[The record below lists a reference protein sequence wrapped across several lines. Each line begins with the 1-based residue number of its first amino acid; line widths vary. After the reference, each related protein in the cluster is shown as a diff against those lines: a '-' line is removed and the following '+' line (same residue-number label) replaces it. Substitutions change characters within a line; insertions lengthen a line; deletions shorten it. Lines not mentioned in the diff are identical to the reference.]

1 MKRIGKILIGVTLTA
16 ALIGGGV
23 WYAKQRA
30 ALNPEQRYKLA
41 TIERGDV
48 TQTVSANGTL
58 NPVVLVSVGTQVSG
72 TVRKLYVDFNDKVE
86 KGQPL
91 LELDDALVS
100 AAERQ
105 SAASVVSAQAT
116 LELAQANEARMKALF
131 AQEYVS
137 KQEYDQARQALKAGQ
152 AQVALARAQNERD
165 RANLNFT
172 VIRSPV
178 DGVVVDRIVD
188 LGQTVAASFQT
199 PTLIKIAQDLSE
211 MRIDTS
217 FAEADIGLIREG
229 QKAKFTVDAFPN
241 KSFTGDV
248 QQIRLNPTN
257 QQNVVTY
264 NVRINVANPD
274 HVLLPGMTA
283 YVNIGVAKR
292 QDVLLVPN
300 GALRFKPADAAEKK
314 SENAQKPASTAT
326 AGSAGPTGP
335 GPGMGA
341 GMDGGGMAGKGPG
354 DKKGKKRDGQSGTV
368 HVLDGDE
375 IRAVSV
381 QLGITDNRNTE
392 IVGGDLK
399 EGDRVVTGENA
410 SGSGKPSSV
419 GMRMF

>member
-1 MKRIGKILIGVTLTA
+1 MKRLGKILIGVMLA
-16 ALIGGGV
+16 AGLIGGGV
-23 WYAKQRA
+23 WYFKQRSA
-30 ALNPEQRYKLA
+30 QNPETRYKMSA
-41 TIERGDV
+41 VEKGDV

-58 NPVVLVSVGTQVSG
+58 NPVVLISVGTQVSG
-72 TVRKLYVDFNDKVE
+72 TVRKLYVDFNDKVK

-100 AAERQ
+100 ATERQ
-105 SAASVVSAQAT
+105 SAASVVNAQAT
-116 LELAQANEARMKALF
+116 LELAQANEARMKALL

-137 KQEYDQARQALKAGQ
+137 KQEYDQSSQALKSAR
-152 AQVALARAQNERD
+152 AQVALAKAQNERD

-178 DGVVVDRIVD
+178 DGVVIDRVVD

-217 FAEADIGLIREG
+217 FAEADIGGIREG
-229 QKAKFTVDAFPN
+229 QKARFTVDAFPN
-241 KSFTGDV
+241 RNFVGEV

-264 NVRINVANPD
+264 NVRINVSNPEQ
-274 HVLLPGMTA
+274 VLLPGMTA
-283 YVNIGVAKR
+283 YVNIGVQKR
-292 QDVLLVPN
+292 EGALLVPN
-300 GALRFKPADAAEKK
+300 AALRFKPADAAEKK
-314 SENAQKPASTAT
+314 AENGQKPAA
-326 AGSAGPTGP
+326 AGMSGM

-341 GMDGGGMAGKGPG
+341 GADGGAAKAGGG
-354 DKKGKKRDGQSGTV
+354 KGKKRDGQSGTV
-368 HVLDGDE
+368 YILSGDE
-375 IRAVSV
+375 IKPVAI

-392 IVGGDLK
+392 VVGGELK
-399 EGDRVVTGENA
+399 EGDRVITGENTN
-410 SGSGKPSSV
+410 GVKPPSSV

>member
-1 MKRIGKILIGVTLTA
+1 MKHIGKIVLGVALA
-16 ALIGGGV
+16 GLIGGGA

-30 ALNPEQRYKLA
+30 AQNPETRFKLA
-41 TIERGDV
+41 TIERGEI

-72 TVRKLYVDFNDKVE
+72 TVKKLYVDFNDKVE

-105 SAASVVSAQAT
+105 SAANVVSAQAS
-116 LELAQANEARMKALF
+116 LELALANEARMSALF

-137 KQEYDQARQALKAGQ
+137 KQEHDQARQALKSAQ
-152 AQVALARAQNERD
+152 AQLALARAQNDRD

-178 DGVVVDRIVD
+178 DGVVVDRVVD

-199 PTLIKIAQDLSE
+199 PVLIKIAQDLSE

-229 QKAKFTVDAFPN
+229 QKARFTVDAFTN
-241 KSFTGDV
+241 RSFVGEV

-264 NVRINVANPD
+264 NVRITVANPD

-283 YVNIGVAKR
+283 YVNIGVANR
-292 QDVLLVPN
+292 EDALLVPN
-300 GALRFKPADAAEKK
+300 AALRFKPPESAERKP
-314 SENAQKPASTAT
+314 ENGQKTVSTA
-326 AGSAGPTGP
+326 S
-335 GPGMGA
+335 
-341 GMDGGGMAGKGPG
+341 MAPG

-368 HVLDGDE
+368 YVLDGGE
-375 IRAVSV
+375 IRPVSV
-381 QLGITDNRNTE
+381 QLGITDNRNSE
-392 IVGGDLK
+392 VVGGDLK
-399 EGDRVVTGENA
+399 EGERVVTGENA
-410 SGSGKPSSV
+410 GNSKPPSSV

>member
-1 MKRIGKILIGVTLTA
+1 MKRIGKIVIGIALA
-16 ALIGGGV
+16 AGLIGGGV

-30 ALNPEQRYKLA
+30 AQNPETRYKLA
-41 TIERGDV
+41 TLEKGDV

-58 NPVVLVSVGTQVSG
+58 NPVVLISVGTQVSG
-72 TVRKLYVDFNDKVE
+72 TVKKLYVDFNDKVK

-105 SAASVVSAQAT
+105 SAANVVNAQAA
-116 LELAQANEARMKALF
+116 LDLALASEARMNALF

-137 KQEYDQARQALKAGQ
+137 KQEYDQARQALKSAQ
-152 AQVALARAQNERD
+152 AQLALARAQNDRD

-178 DGVVVDRIVD
+178 DGVVIDRVVD

-199 PTLIKIAQDLSE
+199 PTLIKIAQDLTE

-217 FAEADIGLIREG
+217 FAEADIGEIREG
-229 QKAKFTVDAFPN
+229 QKARFTVDAFPN
-241 KSFTGDV
+241 RSFIGEV

-257 QQNVVTY
+257 TQNVVTY
-264 NVRINVANPD
+264 NVRVTVANPD
-274 HVLLPGMTA
+274 HLLLPGMTA
-283 YVNIGVAKR
+283 YVNIAVQKR
-292 QDVLLVPN
+292 EGVLLVPN
-300 GALRFKPADAAEKK
+300 AALRFKPADAAGKK
-314 SENAQKPASTAT
+314 SENGQKPASTAT
-326 AGSAGPTGP
+326 

-341 GMDGGGMAGKGPG
+341 GMAGGAPGGAG
-354 DKKGKKRDGQSGTV
+354 DKKGKKRDAQSGTV
-368 HVLDGDE
+368 YVLDGGE
-375 IRAVSV
+375 IRPVSV

-392 IVGGDLK
+392 IVGGELNA
-399 EGDRVVTGENA
+399 GDRVVTGENSNGA
-410 SGSGKPSSV
+410 KPPSSV